1 MNIIFCPLTSRII
14 WLLRSMDSLKT
25 CSLLQTCLCPTQKE
39 MNWNDFNYHKK
50 GLEFSLL
57 YTSTPNRST
66 RRSSLRKVQG
76 HRHLTATRNACPRHW
91 GARWANT
98 PLWED
103 ALHRSSHSAHSARRK
118 RGQERS
124 CMEHSIAA
132 VQACTEKRVA
142 IIAYSY
148 LARHNAKCSTWSK
161 SVKALDKPRRK
172 ILH

>member
-66 RRSSLRKVQG
+66 RRSSPRKVQG
-76 HRHLTATRNACPRHW
+76 HRHLTATRNDCPRHW
-91 GARWANT
+91 RARWANK
-98 PLWED
+98 PLWKN
-103 ALHRSSHSAHSARRK
+103 ALHRSHLVHSARGEER
-118 RGQERS
+118 RGRLG
-124 CMEHSIAA
+124 HSLAA
-132 VQACTEKRVA
+132 VRPAPEEESRDHGLLLPCWAQC
-142 IIAYSY
+142 
-148 LARHNAKCSTWSK
+148 
-161 SVKALDKPRRK
+161 
-172 ILH
+172 